1 MIYKC
6 EVCGQTFDEEYKAK
20 TCCNTTKNTGI
31 NFVARK

>member
-20 TCCNTTKNTGI
+20 TCCNTTKKKWTN
-31 NFVARK
+31 